1 MFCSHCGHEVSDE
14 AVVCIHCGCM
24 IDRPKQTNRGIAQNI
39 PSSNQAKVSGLKI
52 AAKVFMIISVSLDAV
67 YFFFMLGLALVAS
80 APTNADFLSLGFM
93 YLIPLIWQIPM
104 LGCFLNK
111 IRNGE
116 PISIGFK
123 VCTLIFFSLIAGI
136 LLLCDQEDYENNNN
150 TTLIL

>member
-24 IDRPKQTNRGIAQNI
+24 IDRPKQTNKGIAQNI
-39 PSSNQAKVSGLKI
+39 SSSNQAKVSGLKI

-80 APTNADFLSLGFM
+80 APTNADFLGLGFM

-136 LLLCDQEDYENNNN
+136 LLLCDQEDYENNN
-150 TTLIL
+150 TLTL